1 MDIGPRTSHK
11 AKIVELYLKW
21 YEFTE
26 IKRKTRHSSESI
38 ARYLKEFARIA
49 ALYNEGYDVEQ
60 IRGITG
66 RSDRLVRES
75 LELYE
80 KYKGGYDCKHR
91 LEEIQG
97 RYSVK
102 KTLSKEQTKEV
113 LFVKMRGSELN
124 QEERFKMIRRKLEQ
138 GMKEDI
144 KALIEK
150 DYSMISGEKVKEMF
164 ASDILRLIE
173 RRQDYVMKID
183 SGQVLWL
190 GVKKEE
196 KQNYGK
202 NASNTEIVPVT
213 LSLLA
218 PSDIDMLSSGFT
230 MREVRERQ
238 MVRLFKEGYE
248 QGGVLSNNDIALLLN
263 LSPSSVSK
271 QVREYMERTKEVV
284 PT

>member
-1 MDIGPRTSHK
+1 
-11 AKIVELYLKW
+11 
-21 YEFTE
+21 
-26 IKRKTRHSSESI
+26 
-38 ARYLKEFARIA
+38 
-49 ALYNEGYDVEQ
+49 
-60 IRGITG
+60 
-66 RSDRLVRES
+66 
-75 LELYE
+75 
-80 KYKGGYDCKHR
+80 
-91 LEEIQG
+91 
-97 RYSVK
+97 
-102 KTLSKEQTKEV
+102 
-113 LFVKMRGSELN
+113 MRGSELN

-150 DYSMISGEKVKEMF
+150 DYSMISGEKVKELF

-202 NASNTEIVPVT
+202 NASNTLIVPVT
-213 LSLLA
+213 LTLLA

-230 MREVRERQ
+230 TREVRERR

-263 LSPSSVSK
+263 LSPSTVSK

-284 PT
+284 PTRGTIHDLGRAITHKRIIIRLYLEGHLTPEIARMTKHSEEACDRYIRAFNKVRMLADRKMSAEEIAITLEMSSFLVREYLDIYDEFKGGASNA

>member
-1 MDIGPRTSHK
+1 M
-11 AKIVELYLKW
+11 
-21 YEFTE
+21 
-26 IKRKTRHSSESI
+26 
-38 ARYLKEFARIA
+38 
-49 ALYNEGYDVEQ
+49 
-60 IRGITG
+60 
-66 RSDRLVRES
+66 
-75 LELYE
+75 
-80 KYKGGYDCKHR
+80 
-91 LEEIQG
+91 
-97 RYSVK
+97 
-102 KTLSKEQTKEV
+102 
-113 LFVKMRGSELN
+113 KMRGSELN

-173 RRQDYVMKID
+173 QRHDYAMNID
-183 SGQVLWL
+183 SGQVMWL

-202 NASNTEIVPVT
+202 NASNTEIVLVT
-213 LSLLA
+213 LTLLA

-230 MREVRERQ
+230 MREVREKR

-263 LSPSSVSK
+263 LSPSTVSK

-284 PT
+284 PTRRTVHDLGRAITHKRIIIRLYLGGQISLPRSRG

>member
-1 MDIGPRTSHK
+1 
-11 AKIVELYLKW
+11 
-21 YEFTE
+21 
-26 IKRKTRHSSESI
+26 
-38 ARYLKEFARIA
+38 
-49 ALYNEGYDVEQ
+49 
-60 IRGITG
+60 
-66 RSDRLVRES
+66 
-75 LELYE
+75 
-80 KYKGGYDCKHR
+80 
-91 LEEIQG
+91 
-97 RYSVK
+97 
-102 KTLSKEQTKEV
+102 
-113 LFVKMRGSELN
+113 MRGSELN

-150 DYSMISGEKVKEMF
+150 DYSMISGEKVKELF

-213 LSLLA
+213 LTLLA

-230 MREVRERQ
+230 TREVRERR

-263 LSPSSVSK
+263 LSPSTVSK

-284 PT
+284 PTRGTIHDLGRAITHKRIIIRLYLDGYLTPEIARMTKHSEEACDRYIRAFNKVRMLADRKMSAEEIAITLEMSSFLVREYLDIYDEFKGGASNA

>member
-1 MDIGPRTSHK
+1 M
-11 AKIVELYLKW
+11 
-21 YEFTE
+21 
-26 IKRKTRHSSESI
+26 
-38 ARYLKEFARIA
+38 
-49 ALYNEGYDVEQ
+49 
-60 IRGITG
+60 
-66 RSDRLVRES
+66 
-75 LELYE
+75 
-80 KYKGGYDCKHR
+80 
-91 LEEIQG
+91 
-97 RYSVK
+97 
-102 KTLSKEQTKEV
+102 
-113 LFVKMRGSELN
+113 KMRGSELN

-173 RRQDYVMKID
+173 QRQDYAMNID
-183 SGQVLWL
+183 SGQVMWL

-213 LSLLA
+213 LTLLA

-230 MREVRERQ
+230 TREVRERR

-263 LSPSSVSK
+263 LSPSTVSK

-284 PT
+284 PTRGTIHDLGRAITHKRIIIRLYLDGYLTPEIARMTKHSEEACDRYIRAFNKVRMLADRKMSAEEIAITLEMSSFLVREYLDIYDEFKGGASNA

>member
-1 MDIGPRTSHK
+1 M
-11 AKIVELYLKW
+11 W
-21 YEFTE
+21 
-26 IKRKTRHSSESI
+26 
-38 ARYLKEFARIA
+38 
-49 ALYNEGYDVEQ
+49 
-60 IRGITG
+60 
-66 RSDRLVRES
+66 
-75 LELYE
+75 
-80 KYKGGYDCKHR
+80 
-91 LEEIQG
+91 
-97 RYSVK
+97 
-102 KTLSKEQTKEV
+102 
-113 LFVKMRGSELN
+113 GSELN

-202 NASNTEIVPVT
+202 NASNTGIVPVT

-248 QGGVLSNNDIALLLN
+248 QGGDLSNNNIALLLN
-263 LSPSSVSK
+263 ISPSTVSK

>member
-1 MDIGPRTSHK
+1 
-11 AKIVELYLKW
+11 
-21 YEFTE
+21 
-26 IKRKTRHSSESI
+26 
-38 ARYLKEFARIA
+38 
-49 ALYNEGYDVEQ
+49 
-60 IRGITG
+60 
-66 RSDRLVRES
+66 
-75 LELYE
+75 
-80 KYKGGYDCKHR
+80 
-91 LEEIQG
+91 
-97 RYSVK
+97 
-102 KTLSKEQTKEV
+102 
-113 LFVKMRGSELN
+113 MRGSELN

-150 DYSMISGEKVKEMF
+150 DYSMISGEKVKELF

-173 RRQDYVMKID
+173 RRHDYAMKID

-190 GVKKEE
+190 GVNKEE

-213 LSLLA
+213 LTLLA

-230 MREVRERQ
+230 TREVRERR

-263 LSPSSVSK
+263 LSPSTVSK

-284 PT
+284 PTRGTIHDLGRAITHKRIIIRLYLEGHLTPEIARMTKHSEEACDRYIRAFNRVRMLADRKMSAEEIAITLEMSSFLVREYLDIYDEFKGGASNA

>member
-1 MDIGPRTSHK
+1 
-11 AKIVELYLKW
+11 
-21 YEFTE
+21 
-26 IKRKTRHSSESI
+26 
-38 ARYLKEFARIA
+38 
-49 ALYNEGYDVEQ
+49 
-60 IRGITG
+60 
-66 RSDRLVRES
+66 
-75 LELYE
+75 
-80 KYKGGYDCKHR
+80 
-91 LEEIQG
+91 
-97 RYSVK
+97 
-102 KTLSKEQTKEV
+102 
-113 LFVKMRGSELN
+113 
-124 QEERFKMIRRKLEQ
+124 MIRRKLEQ

-202 NASNTEIVPVT
+202 NASNIEIVPVT
-213 LSLLA
+213 VTLLP
-218 PSDIDMLSSGFT
+218 PSDIDMLLSGFT
-230 MREVRERQ
+230 MREVRERR

-263 LSPSSVSK
+263 VSPSSVSK

-284 PT
+284 PA